1 VKRSVPLLIVFV
13 IGTFLLAS
21 YFFDFTLPGTSIT
34 LKQGASTVN
43 NWGVIITAFA
53 VGLASINL
61 LRIHGAK
68 IINQRS
74 GWINSAILILTM
86 FVFIIV
92 GIYSRSNPDNEAAA
106 RLFSNL
112 FNYAYSPF
120 SATMYSMI
128 AFYVASASYRA
139 FRMRSLEATL
149 LLSAAVLVMLGNAPI
164 AEQVWAQFPVI
175 GKWLLTVINTTGQRG
190 IAIGV
195 AIGGFATSL
204 RILLG
209 FDRGHLG
216 QGD

>member
-1 VKRSVPLLIVFV
+1 M
-13 IGTFLLAS
+13 
-21 YFFDFTLPGTSIT
+21 IT
-34 LKQGASTVN
+34 
-43 NWGVIITAFA
+43 NWGVIVTAFTM
-53 VGLASINL
+53 GLASVNIV
-61 LRIHGAK
+61 RIHSAR
-68 IINQRS
+68 ISNRRA
-74 GWINSAILILTM
+74 GWVNSIALLATM
-86 FVFIIV
+86 FIFIIV
-92 GIYSRSNPDNEAAA
+92 GIYSRHNPGNKAAVK
-106 RLFSNL
+106 LWSDL

-120 SATMYSMI
+120 SATMYAMI

-164 AEQVWAQFPVI
+164 AEQFWNQFPVI

-216 QGD
+216 MGD

>member
-1 VKRSVPLLIVFV
+1 MKRSVPLIIVFV
-13 IGTFLLAS
+13 VGSFLLAT
-21 YFFDFTLPGTSIT
+21 YFFESPMLDKGGSML
-34 LKQGASTVN
+34 N
-43 NWGVIITAFA
+43 NWGVIVTAFTF
-53 VGLASINL
+53 GLASVNII
-61 LRIHGAK
+61 RIHAAR
-68 IINQRS
+68 ISNRRT
-74 GWINSAILILTM
+74 GWINSAALILTLFL
-86 FVFIIV
+86 FVIV
-92 GIYSRSNPDNEAAA
+92 GIYSRHNPGNKAAA
-106 RLFSNL
+106 ALWSNL

-120 SATMYSMI
+120 SATMYAMI

-149 LLSAAVLVMLGNAPI
+149 LLGAAVLVMLGNAPI
-164 AEQVWAQFPVI
+164 AEQFWNQFPVI

-216 QGD
+216 LGD

>member
-1 VKRSVPLLIVFV
+1 M
-13 IGTFLLAS
+13 LAT
-21 YFFDFTLPGTSIT
+21 YFIDSPG
-34 LKQGASTVN
+34 LKQGGSMLN
-43 NWGVIITAFA
+43 NWGVIVTAFT
-53 VGLASINL
+53 VGLASVNIV
-61 LRIHGAK
+61 RIHSAR
-68 IINQRS
+68 IANQRT
-74 GWINSAILILTM
+74 GWINSAALILTM
-86 FVFIIV
+86 FIFIGV
-92 GIYSRSNPDNEAAA
+92 GIFSRHNPSNKAAA
-106 RLFSNL
+106 TLFSNL

-120 SATMYSMI
+120 SATMYAMI

-164 AEQVWAQFPVI
+164 AEQFWSQFPVI

-216 QGD
+216 LGD

>member
-1 VKRSVPLLIVFV
+1 MKRSFPLLIVFV
-13 IGTFLLAS
+13 VGTFLLTT
-21 YFFDFTLPGTSIT
+21 YFFEAPTLESGGKMLNS
-34 LKQGASTVN
+34 
-43 NWGVIITAFA
+43 WGVIVTAFA
-53 VGLASINL
+53 MGLASINII
-61 LRIHGAK
+61 RIHANR
-68 IINQRS
+68 IANQRS
-74 GWINSAILILTM
+74 GWVNSLALLATM
-86 FVFIIV
+86 FIFIGV
-92 GIYSRSNPDNEAAA
+92 GIFSRHNPTNVAAKE
-106 RLFSNL
+106 LFSNL

-120 SATMYSMI
+120 SATMYAMI

-164 AEQVWAQFPVI
+164 AEQIWDKFPLI

-209 FDRGHLG
+209 FDRAHLG

>member
-1 VKRSVPLLIVFV
+1 M
-13 IGTFLLAS
+13 LAT
-21 YFFDFTLPGTSIT
+21 YFIDSPG
-34 LKQGASTVN
+34 LKQGGTMLN
-43 NWGVIITAFA
+43 NWGVIVTAFT
-53 VGLASINL
+53 VGLASVNIV
-61 LRIHGAK
+61 RIHSAR
-68 IINQRS
+68 IANQRA
-74 GWINSAILILTM
+74 GWINSVALILTM
-86 FVFIIV
+86 FIFIAV
-92 GIYSRSNPDNEAAA
+92 GIFSRHNPGNKAAA
-106 RLFSNL
+106 TLFSNL

-120 SATMYSMI
+120 SATMYAMI

-164 AEQVWAQFPVI
+164 AEQIWGKFPVI
-175 GKWLLTVINTTGQRG
+175 GSWLLTVINTTGQRG

-216 QGD
+216 LGD